1 MKDRNVKG
9 IIQSIIEKETDKLMG
24 ISFSCVCGRTHAIP
38 IEYLSVKKG
47 AILEVKHQMD
57 KLGVSGNG
65 GLIYDKRIEGN
76 IGKKVL
82 QTLKDQGVFIKPYP
96 VGDGNEILKPEIE
109 VSKRIADRIDTG
121 TDYLISA
128 GSGVVSDLTKNAAAL
143 VELPFMLIA
152 TAPSMNGYTSSM
164 AALTD
169 KGIKKTLYI
178 PSAKAVFADINILKD
193 SPIEMIRSGLGDIV
207 SKSVCNADWK
217 ISQLIKNTYFCPFP
231 YRLTAKTEPLYLEA
245 AEQIGQGTDYGIKIL
260 TDGIMRSGLSMTVV
274 GTSTPSSGAE
284 HFLSHHWDLMALKEG
299 KESHLHGVQV
309 GVATIIILKLYD
321 YIRNYPVRKR
331 LNLSKLKKNY
341 PSRKSVHTF
350 IEQQYGKYAEEI
362 NKEYFQKYMDW
373 KDKEKEIEYI
383 IEKWPDIWNELDPYI
398 HPTKPVEE
406 ALKKSGAAVYY
417 SHLGKTTHEVACDL
431 RNAMLIRGRYTA
443 LDLAKDLDILDEAAV
458 KIL

>member
-1 MKDRNVKG
+1 MKGRNVKG
-9 IIQSIIEKETDKLMG
+9 IIQSIIEKETDELMG
-24 ISFSCVCGRTHAIP
+24 ISFSCVCGKTHAIP

-65 GLIYDKRIEGN
+65 GLIYDKRIEGI

-96 VGDGNEILKPEIE
+96 VGDGNKILKPEIE
-109 VSKRIADRIDTG
+109 LSKRIADRIDTG

-128 GSGVVSDLTKNAAAL
+128 GSGVVSDLTKKAAAFL
-143 VELPFMLIA
+143 ELPFMLIA

-164 AALTD
+164 AALID
-169 KGIKKTLYI
+169 KGIKKTLMI
-178 PSAKAVFADINILKD
+178 PSAKAVFADINILTD

-245 AEQIGQGTDYGIKIL
+245 AEEIGQGTDYGIKIL

-299 KESHLHGVQV
+299 KEKHLHGVQV

-350 IEQQYGKYAEEI
+350 IEQQYGEYAEGI

-406 ALKKSGAAVYY
+406 ALKKGGAAVYY
-417 SHLGKTTHEVACDL
+417 SHLGKTKDEVACDL
-431 RNAMLIRGRYTA
+431 RNAMFIRGRYTA